1 MREVHQDGGG
11 TIFVKFTP
19 KRSTHGCILQDG
31 ELAAKSTE
39 EWRADLDQGREELEM
54 NMATNANVVD
64 QYNRRKAEV
73 SILGILPLALVDPW
87 CADRRARC

>member
-1 MREVHQDGGG
+1 
-11 TIFVKFTP
+11 
-19 KRSTHGCILQDG
+19 
-31 ELAAKSTE
+31 
-39 EWRADLDQGREELEM
+39 M